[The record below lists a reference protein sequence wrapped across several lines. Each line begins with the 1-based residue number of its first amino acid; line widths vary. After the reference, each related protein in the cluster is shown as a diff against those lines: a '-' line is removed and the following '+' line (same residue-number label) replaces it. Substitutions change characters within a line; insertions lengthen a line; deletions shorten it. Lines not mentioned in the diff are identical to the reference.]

1 MQLCKYI
8 NHEMVVLIKQMRKND
23 LLRYLNRDL
32 ELHWNMQ
39 TKRKPTEG
47 VYKLDVWTRQKQQ
60 DLYLMY
66 HIALSKINR
75 LKKLQLHLLGEN
87 IYIMAIF
94 TM

>member
-8 NHEMVVLIKQMRKND
+8 SYEMVVLIKQMRKND
-23 LLRYLNRDL
+23 LLRYLNR

-75 LKKLQLHLLGEN
+75 LEKLQLHLLGEN

>member
-8 NHEMVVLIKQMRKND
+8 SYEMVVLIKQMRKND
-23 LLRYLNRDL
+23 LLRYLNR

-75 LKKLQLHLLGEN
+75 LEKLQLLLLGEN

>member
-8 NHEMVVLIKQMRKND
+8 NYEMVVLIKQMRKND
-23 LLRYLNRDL
+23 LLRYLNR

-60 DLYLMY
+60 AKATGFIFDVP
-66 HIALSKINR
+66 HCII
-75 LKKLQLHLLGEN
+75 EN
-87 IYIMAIF
+87 KSFGKNCNCIY
-94 TM
+94 